1 MQLLQQAPTYVEP
14 AMRNQLLGRVAA
26 GLGYA
31 ALLLITILTSWD
43 IRDPVGFV
51 YFFKRP
57 VGDYILLPYS

>member
-1 MQLLQQAPTYVEP
+1 
-14 AMRNQLLGRVAA
+14 MRNQLLGRVAA